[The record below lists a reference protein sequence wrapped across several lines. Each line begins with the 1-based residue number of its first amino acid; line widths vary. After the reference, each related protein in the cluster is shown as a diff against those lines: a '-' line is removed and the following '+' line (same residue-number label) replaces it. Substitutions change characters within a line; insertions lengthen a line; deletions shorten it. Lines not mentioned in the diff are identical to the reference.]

1 LLDSFDIAEPMPSLF
16 PEGTV
21 DGEIALEAN
30 DNVNDTA
37 MIEDEVESVPIIA
50 SSDHAFKL
58 AHKWFS
64 ALP

>member
-1 LLDSFDIAEPMPSLF
+1 MPSLF